1 MIDFAVARRT
11 MVDRQVRTA
20 DVTNAA
26 VLDAMIAV
34 PREPF
39 MPAGR
44 EDLAYLDMGIPV
56 AEASAGRAAR
66 CLLKPIVLGKL
77 LNALEIEEI
86 DHVLHVGCA
95 TGYSAAVLARIAAS
109 VVALEEDPALAA
121 RAKRALAAVGAA
133 NVSVVS
139 GPLVAGW
146 PSGGPYDVILV
157 EGAVEVRP
165 EALCRQLKEGGR
177 LGCVQGRS
185 PAGKAML
192 YRMFDGDVS
201 GRPVFD
207 AAAETL
213 PGFAAPETFVF

>member
-1 MIDFAVARRT
+1 MIDFALARRT

-56 AEASAGRAAR
+56 VEAAAGRPSR

-77 LNALEIEEI
+77 LNALEIEET
-86 DHVLHVGCA
+86 DRVLHVGCA
-95 TGYSAAVLARIAAS
+95 TGYSAAVLGRIAAS
-109 VVALEEDPALAA
+109 VVALEEDPTLAAKAKQALAT
-121 RAKRALAAVGAA
+121 VGAA
-133 NVSVVS
+133 NVSVVT
-139 GPLVAGW
+139 GPLPSGW
-146 PSGGPYDVILV
+146 AAGGPYDVILV

-165 EALCRQLKEGGR
+165 DALCAQLKEGGR
-177 LGCVQGRS
+177 LACISGRG

-192 YRMFDGDVS
+192 YRMFDSDVS
-201 GRPVFD
+201 GRPIFD